1 MHFVYAL
8 GTTASDDYA
17 NAIVDKV
24 KAVIIYPLI
33 TLMFIVAMIMFLWG
47 VFQYVQNSEDEGA
60 RSEGRQHMIYGII
73 GFVIMTS
80 AVAIFSIARNT
91 FGV

>member
-1 MHFVYAL
+1 MHFVYAA
-8 GTTASDDYA
+8 ASDDYV

-33 TLMFIVAMIMFLWG
+33 TLMFIIAMIVFLWG
-47 VFQYVQNSEDEGA
+47 VFQYVRNGADEGA
-60 RSEGRQHMIYGII
+60 RSEGRRHMMFGII

-80 AVAIFSIARNT
+80 AVAILSIARGT